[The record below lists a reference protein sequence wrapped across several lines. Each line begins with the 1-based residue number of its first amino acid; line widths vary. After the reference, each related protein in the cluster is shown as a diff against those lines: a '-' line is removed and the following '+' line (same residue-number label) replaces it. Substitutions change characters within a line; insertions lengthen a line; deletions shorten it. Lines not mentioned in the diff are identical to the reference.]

1 MGAGDAGYRA
11 GYGNLGGPDTRV
23 NPWPVGWC
31 ECQRLREV
39 SRSKWR
45 FVLLFLPAM
54 ECVRG
59 GATG

>member
-39 SRSKWR
+39 SRS
-45 FVLLFLPAM
+45 
-54 ECVRG
+54 
-59 GATG
+59 